1 MQNLSKNNVLMK
13 LKMKLNTSEKS
24 IQEAIIELYLN
35 VKIRKQD
42 DVKRLIIKEFVTKKI
57 RNR

>member
-1 MQNLSKNNVLMK
+1 
-13 LKMKLNTSEKS
+13 MKLNTSEKS

-42 DVKRLIIKEFVTKKI
+42 DVKRLIIKD
-57 RNR
+57 R